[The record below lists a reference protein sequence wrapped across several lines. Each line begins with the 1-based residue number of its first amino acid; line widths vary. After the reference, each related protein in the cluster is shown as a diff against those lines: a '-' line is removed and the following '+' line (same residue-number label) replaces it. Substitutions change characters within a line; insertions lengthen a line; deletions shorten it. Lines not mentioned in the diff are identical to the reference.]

1 MRSLRSFQAT
11 DPRDKVFA
19 LLGIAADTKALGL
32 HPDYRKSCEEVY
44 TDLARTLIQNG
55 YIELLSLCE
64 FPKQIS
70 SLQSWVPDWSCDNY
84 RSPLQQRSLD
94 RSAQPL
100 TTILEPRFSA
110 SGMNYTRDLKDSHMI
125 GWNMPL
131 LLPAAYLGEVQRL
144 GMSWEREAIGRW
156 LHDLRSLSTL
166 ISDASKLPSVREQA
180 IWRTAVADQEIRQ
193 GIKKPRLSEGKIRTI
208 HEALKNEDL
217 TVVDAQKLIDAGLSD
232 YCQQIQVIAR
242 DRRPLLASGGF
253 LGIGPHETEPGDLI
267 FILLGAGVPYIM
279 RRRSQEGKLRLIGEA
294 YVHGIMDGEA
304 MKGNQVV
311 ETIEIC

>member
-1 MRSLRSFQAT
+1 
-11 DPRDKVFA
+11 
-19 LLGIAADTKALGL
+19 
-32 HPDYRKSCEEVY
+32 
-44 TDLARTLIQNG
+44 
-55 YIELLSLCE
+55 
-64 FPKQIS
+64 
-70 SLQSWVPDWSCDNY
+70 
-84 RSPLQQRSLD
+84 
-94 RSAQPL
+94 
-100 TTILEPRFSA
+100 
-110 SGMNYTRDLKDSHMI
+110 MNYTRDLKESHMI
-125 GWNMPL
+125 GWNIPL
-131 LLPAAYLGEVQRL
+131 LLPAAYLSEVQRL
-144 GMSWEREAIGRW
+144 GMRWEREAIGRW

-232 YCQQIQVIAR
+232 FCQQIQVIAR

-279 RRRSQEGKLRLIGEA
+279 RRRGQEGKLRLIGEA